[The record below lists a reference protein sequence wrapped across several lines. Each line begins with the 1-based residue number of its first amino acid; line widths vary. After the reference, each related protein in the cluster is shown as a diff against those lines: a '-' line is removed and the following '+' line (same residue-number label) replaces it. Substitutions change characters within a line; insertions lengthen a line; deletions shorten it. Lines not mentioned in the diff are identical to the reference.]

1 MGRPRSAPS
10 RSTGLSTS
18 IHAPHAWGDGTL
30 PDIPSAPLRLQSTPH
45 MRGAT
50 VCCSC
55 SVLHRFTSIHAPHA
69 WGDRFSS
76 DKQREESITSI
87 HAPHAWGDV
96 ALRSVRPGAKN
107 FNPRPT
113 CVGRLST
120 RETLCGQSVLQSTP
134 HMRGAT
140 VKAAISDRKRAT
152 SIHVPHAWG
161 DCNQPDGFLAFC
173 TSIHAPHA
181 WGDAM
186 KIIDNALK
194 N

>member
-1 MGRPRSAPS
+1 MGRQSIPRRLAEH
-10 RSTGLSTS
+10 RQTS

-69 WGDRFSS
+69 R
-76 DKQREESITSI
+76 
-87 HAPHAWGDV
+87 GDV

>member
-1 MGRPRSAPS
+1 MRGATSEIIRPALADRP
-10 RSTGLSTS
+10 S
-18 IHAPHAWGDGTL
+18 IHAPHAWGDSLYHGGWRSI
-30 PDIPSAPLRLQSTPH
+30 DKLQSTPH

-50 VCCSC
+50 VHC
-55 SVLHRFTSIHAPHA
+55 LIYRP
-69 WGDRFSS
+69 
-76 DKQREESITSI
+76 
-87 HAPHAWGDV
+87 
-96 ALRSVRPGAKN
+96 LRCA

-113 CVGRLST
+113 CVGRLCVVHVQSSIALLQST
-120 RETLCGQSVLQSTP
+120 PHMRGATVFLQISKERNLLLQSTP

>member
-1 MGRPRSAPS
+1 
-10 RSTGLSTS
+10 
-18 IHAPHAWGDGTL
+18 
-30 PDIPSAPLRLQSTPH
+30 

-50 VCCSC
+50 VFLQISKERN
-55 SVLHRFTSIHAPHA
+55 L
-69 WGDRFSS
+69 
-76 DKQREESITSI
+76 
-87 HAPHAWGDV
+87 
-96 ALRSVRPGAKN
+96 L
-107 FNPRPT
+107 
-113 CVGRLST
+113 
-120 RETLCGQSVLQSTP
+120 LQSTP